1 VGFDF
6 HQHELY
12 AQASSSAKH
21 TLLHGHATIYN
32 RDMSRVSNLF
42 SLQEIDRSIAKA
54 HERIAEIEA
63 QLEDDAAVQQAFRKV
78 KSVDDHLTEVRSEH
92 SAAEHAVQSQRTK
105 IKQNESALY
114 GGSVTN
120 PKELEDLQME
130 QESLKRY
137 LETLEDRYLE
147 AMMEL
152 DEAET
157 AFENAD
163 AELDLVKAQS
173 AAENADL
180 VDEKKTLQKNIE
192 RQESEREAILG
203 NISSEDLAT
212 YQKLQD
218 RFQGIAVAKVVGG
231 NCSICGVDL
240 ARSKMQAIQS
250 GSELIRCSQ
259 CNRILY
265 SG

>member
-1 VGFDF
+1 
-6 HQHELY
+6 
-12 AQASSSAKH
+12 
-21 TLLHGHATIYN
+21 
-32 RDMSRVSNLF
+32 MSRVSNLF
-42 SLQEIDRSIAKA
+42 NLQEIDRSTKKA
-54 HERIAEIEA
+54 RERIVEIEVL
-63 QLEDDAAVQQAFRKV
+63 LEDDAAVQQALRAV
-78 KSVDDHLTEVRSEH
+78 QSAEASLNETRSEH

-105 IKQNESALY
+105 IKQNETALY

-137 LETLEDRYLE
+137 LATLEDRLLE

-152 DEAET
+152 DEAES

-163 AELDLVKAQS
+163 AELDLVKTQS

-180 VDEKKTLQKNIE
+180 VAEREAMQKDIE
-192 RQESEREAILG
+192 RLESEREAILG
-203 NISSEDLAT
+203 NISPEDVAT
-212 YQKLQD
+212 YEKLQD
-218 RFQGIAVAKVVGG
+218 RFQGIVVAEVVGG

-240 ARSKMQAIQS
+240 ARSKLQDIQS